1 MFNRYFIISVFFSLS
16 AVLSLNAARNGSVQP
31 LSYSFDRP
39 CGLYTEQ
46 SGAGLDFTDVPALGS
61 MLSGRDKAVPS
72 EPVYFSVKV
81 PDGNYR
87 VTVTLGSKRRA
98 ADTWVRAESR
108 RLMLQSVKT
117 KRGELRTFSFVVN
130 KRTPEIYQY
139 NSVTPASRVKI
150 KPGEVGSL
158 TWDDK
163 LTLEFCGTAPAVQ
176 NITIEPDTT
185 AVTLFLCGNSTVVDQ
200 GREPW
205 ASWGQMFP
213 RWFNDKVCVANYGES
228 GLTAASF
235 LAQLRLDKILS
246 EMKPGDYV
254 FCEFGHNDEKE
265 KGPGRGAWYH
275 YSVGLKTF
283 VDRIREKGGNVIFCT
298 PTVRRSFKKDGTM
311 GNTHGDFPAAMKA
324 VAEREKVPVIDLNA
338 MTKTLFEAM
347 GDRGSRNLLV
357 HYPAGT
363 FPWQEKAFSDNTH
376 FNPFGAYEVSKL
388 IVMGL
393 KQIDSPLTQYIV
405 PDWQDY
411 QPSRPSVLP
420 SADVLPAPEV
430 QQFFPWPESIF
441 NDNRKPDGN

>member
-1 MFNRYFIISVFFSLS
+1 
-16 AVLSLNAARNGSVQP
+16 
-31 LSYSFDRP
+31 
-39 CGLYTEQ
+39 
-46 SGAGLDFTDVPALGS
+46 
-61 MLSGRDKAVPS
+61 
-72 EPVYFSVKV
+72 
-81 PDGNYR
+81 
-87 VTVTLGSKRRA
+87 
-98 ADTWVRAESR
+98 
-108 RLMLQSVKT
+108 
-117 KRGELRTFSFVVN
+117 
-130 KRTPEIYQY
+130 
-139 NSVTPASRVKI
+139 
-150 KPGEVGSL
+150 
-158 TWDDK
+158 
-163 LTLEFCGTAPAVQ
+163 
-176 NITIEPDTT
+176 
-185 AVTLFLCGNSTVVDQ
+185 
-200 GREPW
+200 
-205 ASWGQMFP
+205 
-213 RWFNDKVCVANYGES
+213 
-228 GLTAASF
+228 
-235 LAQLRLDKILS
+235 
-246 EMKPGDYV
+246 
-254 FCEFGHNDEKE
+254 
-265 KGPGRGAWYH
+265 
-275 YSVGLKTF
+275 
-283 VDRIREKGGNVIFCT
+283 
-298 PTVRRSFKKDGTM
+298 M